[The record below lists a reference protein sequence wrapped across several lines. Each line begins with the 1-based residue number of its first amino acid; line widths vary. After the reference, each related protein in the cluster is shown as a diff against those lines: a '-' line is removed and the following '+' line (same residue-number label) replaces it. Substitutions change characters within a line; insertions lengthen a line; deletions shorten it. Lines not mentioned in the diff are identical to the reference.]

1 MTRRGWLVFACLGGL
16 STAGGAFANNALRP
30 SVTDVE
36 KYCDVEA
43 QGAHKLSED
52 LRHRERELEK
62 REYAVAAAE
71 AELKASEATLAER
84 LKVLQ
89 ATRDE
94 IAALLGRAD
103 VARDEKIAALVKMIE
118 SGRASNVAPLFGELE
133 PALAVDVLDRMNRT
147 KAGRLLV
154 ALPPSQAAEL
164 AQRMTAPLALPAE
177 TP

>member
-1 MTRRGWLVFACLGGL
+1 MTRRGWLLLACLGGL

-30 SVTDVE
+30 SVTEVE
-36 KYCDVEA
+36 AYCNVEA

-89 ATRDE
+89 DTRDE
-94 IAALLGRAD
+94 IAALLVQSD
-103 VARDEKIAALVKMIE
+103 TAREEKVAALVKMIE
-118 SGRASNVAPLFGELE
+118 SGRASNVAPMFGELE
-133 PALAVDVLDRMNRT
+133 PGLAVDVLNRMNRT

-154 ALPPSQAAEL
+154 ALPPSHAAQL
-164 AQRMTAPLALPAE
+164 AERMTAPIELP
-177 TP
+177 PVRP